1 MSKYTSISTNGN
13 HYLIKPL
20 DDSGENYQTWLMRM
34 ELILQGRDAWDVI
47 DPSTEGVPKPTTIL
61 YPVLG
66 HYPCKD
72 CAHHKSHLFSHKS
85 PASQSITSQL
95 CMIAFFNQK
104 NRILEESQAISW
116 EA

>member
-1 MSKYTSISTNGN
+1 MLLVVHVSKEFHIFHVLMFVYKIIGKKNHSLDWYETNI
-13 HYLIKPL
+13 HI
-20 DDSGENYQTWLMRM
+20 
-34 ELILQGRDAWDVI
+34 
-47 DPSTEGVPKPTTIL
+47 TIL

-104 NRILEESQAISW
+104 NRILEESQAILW
-116 EA
+116 KA